1 MINGV
6 KFSLGE
12 AIIQEQV
19 LGIVS
24 SSTRGLRG
32 GGCDQK
38 VIGITGDRKLHTD
51 TLSFEAAGAPDVT
64 PGSPRAPPGDRQN
77 PMLLLVYVDI
87 RTRRHKWLDYL
98 GLIPGLGSIDLAG
111 DGAELEVG
119 LKAAAAHD
127 AGILVV
133 ITSCTDRG
141 PVLDKDHRCLID
153 RVGLYTFHVDELLY
167 ICGIHD
173 VLVDVPPNLDDV
185 VSVMVGKALMAQGL
199 AAFAGDAVV
208 GTLVAFE
215 MAMLGAGPKVL
226 AARQPSRPPG
236 NGLELWIAGED
247 YITLLRLITVV
258 LGTSRSEGRFA
269 NILGARR
276 SGAQRLYFL
285 CSVHLM
291 VESLSCERKLPRM
304 IYKINVD

>member
-6 KFSLGE
+6 KFSLMG
-12 AIIQEQV
+12 AVIQEQV
-19 LGIVS
+19 LDIVN

-32 GGCDQK
+32 SGCEQM

-51 TLSFEAAGAPDVT
+51 TLSFEAARAPDVT
-64 PGSPRAPPGDRQN
+64 PGSPRTPPGDRQD
-77 PMLLLVYVDI
+77 PMLLLVHVNI
-87 RTRRHKWLDYL
+87 HTRRHKRPDYL
-98 GLIPGLGSIDLAG
+98 WLIPGLGSIDLAG

-119 LKAAAAHD
+119 LKAAATHD

-133 ITSCTDRG
+133 ITSGADRG

-199 AAFAGDAVV
+199 AAFAGDTVV
-208 GTLVAFE
+208 GTL
-215 MAMLGAGPKVL
+215 
-226 AARQPSRPPG
+226 Q
-236 NGLELWIAGED
+236 GE
-247 YITLLRLITVV
+247 
-258 LGTSRSEGRFA
+258 GEGR
-269 NILGARR
+269 
-276 SGAQRLYFL
+276 
-285 CSVHLM
+285 
-291 VESLSCERKLPRM
+291 LSERKSLHAEPEKDTTNLPRARM
-304 IYKINVD
+304 RKRAMAINV